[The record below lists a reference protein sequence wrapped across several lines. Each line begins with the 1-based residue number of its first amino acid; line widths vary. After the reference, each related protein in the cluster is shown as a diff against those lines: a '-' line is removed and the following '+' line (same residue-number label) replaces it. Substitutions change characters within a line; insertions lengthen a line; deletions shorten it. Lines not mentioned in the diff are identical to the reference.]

1 MDTDL
6 FSIRNMTRSRTPVL
20 PYYDIAKRVLGTKYE
35 LSLAFIGR
43 DRSQNINKQLRHK
56 DKPADV
62 LSIPLSKT
70 SGEIMICLERAKKQA
85 KKFEHTYTQ
94 HVAFLFIHGLLH
106 LKGLDHGSTME
117 HEERRLM
124 SAFDVC

>member
-1 MDTDL
+1 MDTEL

-20 PYYDIAKRVLGTKYE
+20 PYYDMACRVLGKKYE

-43 DRSQNINKQLRHK
+43 DRSQAINKKLRHK

-85 KKFEHTYTQ
+85 KKFDHTYTQ
-94 HVAFLFIHGLLH
+94 HVGFLFIHGLLH
-106 LKGLDHGSTME
+106 LKGMDHGSTME
-117 HEERRLM
+117 SEERSM
-124 SAFDVC
+124 MNAFDIC